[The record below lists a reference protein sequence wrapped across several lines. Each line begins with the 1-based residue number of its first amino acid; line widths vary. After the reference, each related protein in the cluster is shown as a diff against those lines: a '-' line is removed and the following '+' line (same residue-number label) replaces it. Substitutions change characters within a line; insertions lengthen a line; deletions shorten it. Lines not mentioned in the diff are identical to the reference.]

1 MVAKMR
7 ERLTHFR
14 VRDSLDKVS
23 IIIYCKT
30 FILAGLKFG
39 GFEFRAIWQDFILAL
54 RRSLKNHVI
63 TKYSFL
69 YYFMV

>member
-1 MVAKMR
+1 MVAKIR

-14 VRDSLDKVS
+14 VGDSLDKVS
-23 IIIYCKT
+23 III

-39 GFEFRAIWQDFILAL
+39 GFEFRAIWLDFILAL

>member
-1 MVAKMR
+1 MVAKIR

-14 VRDSLDKVS
+14 VGDSLDKVS

-39 GFEFRAIWQDFILAL
+39 GFEFRAIWQDFVLAL
-54 RRSLKNHVI
+54 ECNMSRL
-63 TKYSFL
+63 FL
-69 YYFMV
+69 